1 MLGPIRKFSTSIY
14 AKILLG
20 IIIIPFVFW
29 GMGSNFKGGNK
40 NVIVVI
46 DKDKYSV
53 ESFINFIKKFKNPS
67 QKINFNQIEQYLGSF
82 INEKVIEKEA
92 EYLGIKI
99 SDVTL
104 SRLIKNEKDFK
115 RKNIFSRV
123 EYEKF
128 LLEKNMAATQFEY
141 NYLKYQKKDK
151 C

>member
-46 DKDKYSV
+46 DKKKYSV
-53 ESFINFIKKFKNPS
+53 ESFIEFIKKFKDPS
-67 QKINFNQIEQYLGSF
+67 QKINSNQIEQYLGSF
-82 INEKVIEKEA
+82 ISEKVIEKEA

-104 SRLIKNEKDFK
+104 SELIKNQKDFK
-115 RKNIFSRV
+115 RENKFSRV

-128 LLEKNMAATQFEY
+128 LLEKNMAAIQFEY
-141 NYLKYQKKDK
+141 NYSPDH
-151 C
+151 